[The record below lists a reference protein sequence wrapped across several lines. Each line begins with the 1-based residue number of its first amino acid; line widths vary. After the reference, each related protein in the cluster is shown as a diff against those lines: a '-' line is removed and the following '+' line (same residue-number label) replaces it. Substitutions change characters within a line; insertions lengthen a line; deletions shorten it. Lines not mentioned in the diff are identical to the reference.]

1 MKTHYS
7 ITYQPGG
14 VGDEHQIGN
23 AILNLQSC
31 INLAKSHS
39 CKAGHDFK
47 HISHWY
53 HVTEWNEDEEII
65 NQMNLEDSLY
75 EKAETN

>member
-7 ITYQPGG
+7 ITYQEGG
-14 VGDEHQIGN
+14 TGDEVQIGD
-23 AILNLQSC
+23 AILNIQSC

-39 CKAGHDFK
+39 CKAGHDIK

-53 HVTEWNEDEEII
+53 HLTEWNEDEEIL
-65 NQMNLEDSLY
+65 NQMNLEEAIY
-75 EKAETN
+75 ENSRSN